1 AMTRAMAWPRARRL
15 AWELRRSWEAAGFLE
30 MLAVALLALWLGLE
44 TWVNAPL
51 RALVAAEAQ
60 REAGLSAQAAQL
72 ARPATAPQPLAA
84 PADAV
89 RKGFPPASQREA
101 QIRRLHALAA
111 DAGVTLERID
121 YQLAPL
127 KALPLQKLTL
137 RLSGVAPYEAHRRF
151 LHDLL
156 RTFGNAGI
164 ERVGI
169 EKEKDSVQNLRL
181 SLDVALYFRG
191 QP

>member
-1 AMTRAMAWPRARRL
+1 MIKSLAWPRARRL
-15 AWELRRSWEAAGFLE
+15 VWELRRAWEAAGFLE
-30 MLAVALLALWLGLE
+30 LLAVALLALWLGLE
-44 TWVNAPL
+44 GGVNAPL
-51 RALVAAEAQ
+51 RDLVAAKADRHAALADQVAQ
-60 REAGLSAQAAQL
+60 RATPAASQPSVQA
-72 ARPATAPQPLAA
+72 PT
-84 PADAV
+84 DAV
-89 RKGFPPASQREA
+89 RKGFPPAAQREA
-101 QIRRLHALAA
+101 QIKRLHALATA
-111 DAGVTLERID
+111 AGVTLERID

-151 LHDLL
+151 MHDVL

-169 EKEKDSVQNLRL
+169 EKEKDSVQSLRL